1 MAMKIIQLNKVESTN
16 NEAKAY
22 IKASPLDPHLKKGI
36 VFIAN
41 EQTKGRGTHQKKW
54 ESKPGGLY
62 YTLLIHLPR
71 FHLEGLATL
80 VKGVGQVVVTILNT
94 QLNINCYLEW
104 PNDIILG
111 HKKMGGILIESISVS
126 HSKVPKALMIGIG
139 INLNQEKF
147 ESDLAAIATSVRQ
160 ITGQIVEKSD
170 LITQLNKELS
180 KWLYAEYG
188 AQPALTPILEKK
200 F

>member
-1 MAMKIIQLNKVESTN
+1 MKIIELNKVESTN

-22 IKASPLDPHLKKGI
+22 IKASPLDPNLTKGI

-41 EQTKGRGTHQKKW
+41 EQTKGRGTHQKIW

-71 FHLEGLATL
+71 FDLDELPQL
-80 VKGVGQVVVTILNT
+80 VKGLGQVVVKILNT
-94 QLNINCYLEW
+94 KLKINCYLEW

-111 HKKMGGILIESISVS
+111 HKKMGGILIEAVSKS
-126 HSKVPKALMIGIG
+126 HSKTPKALIIGIG
-139 INLNQEKF
+139 INLNQERF

-160 ITGQIVEKSD
+160 ITGQIIEKSD
-170 LITQLNKELS
+170 LITSLNKELLQ
-180 KWLYAEYG
+180 WLYAEYG
-188 AQPALTPILEKK
+188 AQPALTPILKKK